1 MILYVL
7 LSKIKNTI
15 KNVACFGLFFMIVGI
30 VLAYYN
36 ISLFFDLSVIPIAI
50 FYLAVGYIVKVVM
63 REHLTANWL
72 VMGCISL
79 IGGLVVLA
87 LSKENLILKSNDVLP
102 VSKIIFSVMENIGIM
117 FVLYSVF
124 PPIRKLTN
132 CTNVLEYIG
141 KNTMVIF
148 AFHMPVFFYCQTLLR
163 ALFNSQLLYK
173 PIEIMLIWGFCFMLI
188 PIMNRYTPI
197 IIGKKK

>member
-124 PPIRKLTN
+124 PPHTEINK
-132 CTNVLEYIG
+132 
-141 KNTMVIF
+141 
-148 AFHMPVFFYCQTLLR
+148 
-163 ALFNSQLLYK
+163 LYK
-173 PIEIMLIWGFCFMLI
+173 CFGIHWQEHNGNLCLSYAGI
-188 PIMNRYTPI
+188 LLLPNTFKSIVQ
-197 IIGKKK
+197 